1 MLSTIIEASQNFCT
15 HQIREECTIENGIL
29 QKRTLIAYIDIVT
42 QNTKEY
48 RVYIASD
55 KDFMQK
61 VSQIFLEEDESDE
74 ETLIDMTL
82 ETANLIIGSA
92 KVLAE
97 SSDNPY
103 IIKTPHFEKFNIF
116 DFDFDQT
123 KIIKLQDTEIMIAIK
138 ELNVQK

>member
-15 HQIREECTIENGIL
+15 HQIREECTIENGII
-29 QKRTLIAYIDIVT
+29 KTRTLIAYIDIDARD
-42 QNTKEY
+42 TKEY

-55 KDFMQK
+55 KNFMQK
-61 VSQIFLEEDESDE
+61 VSQIFLEENESDE

-92 KVLAE
+92 KVIAE

-103 IIKTPHFEKFNIF
+103 TIKTPHFEKFDSF
-116 DFDFDQT
+116 DFEYDQAKT
-123 KIIKLQDTEIMIAIK
+123 VKLKDTQIMIAIK